1 MMMVNIKKIMI
12 QIVCGKVITQ
22 TLLETVL
29 AHDFHLILF
38 HQIPYLIFGSTKHHI
53 YFSKILLIQIICRLI
68 SWGNCVDLF

>member
-12 QIVCGKVITQ
+12 QILCGKVIIQ
-22 TLLETVL
+22 TFLETVL

-38 HQIPYLIFGSTKHHI
+38 HQIPYLIFGSTKYHI
-53 YFSKILLIQIICRLI
+53 YFSKIINTNNLQLI